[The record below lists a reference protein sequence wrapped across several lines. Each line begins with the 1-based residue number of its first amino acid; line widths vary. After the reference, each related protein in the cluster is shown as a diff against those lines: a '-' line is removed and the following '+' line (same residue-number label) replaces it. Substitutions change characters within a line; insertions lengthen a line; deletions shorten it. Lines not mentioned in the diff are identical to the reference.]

1 MTKEREV
8 HLTDGLLSLKIGSNS
23 VNEYLLQFKMPC
35 NILVAIKK
43 LIDELNKNFQLAR
56 GLGPEYGDFR
66 IGMLTKPLYSSF
78 TQYVSTLQGHE
89 QLLHDEVE
97 KKQHINHQQAVL
109 SQKKRGRGNARRYNS
124 KGRGVSFY
132 PSYCSQWQYKLAI

>member
-97 KKQHINHQQAVL
+97 KKQHINHQQAFL

-132 PSYCSQWQYKLAI
+132 PSYCSQWQNKLAI

>member
-109 SQKKRGRGNARRYNS
+109 SQKKRG
-124 KGRGVSFY
+124 
-132 PSYCSQWQYKLAI
+132 